1 MHKDQIKKLAQPLK
15 KTGYGDYLLKTAEGK
30 EGR

>member
-1 MHKDQIKKLAQPLK
+1 MCKDQIKKLAQPLK
-15 KTGYGDYLLKTAEGK
+15 KQDMATTLLKIAEGK